1 MSGTVEIKV
10 GTICWADLT
19 VGDAERVRDFYQ
31 ALVGWTHAPVDMG
44 GYADYAMHAPG
55 QESPVAGIC
64 HARGVN
70 ADLPPQW
77 LIYIVV
83 ADLERSRETCL
94 ALGGEILQGPRDL
107 GPMGRILV
115 IRDPAGAV
123 AALWE
128 EAR

>member
-1 MSGTVEIKV
+1 MSEQARAEIGSIGWLDITVPEAESLCRFYSEVVGWKSEPVSMGEYDDYSMSGPSGKP
-10 GTICWADLT
+10 A
-19 VGDAERVRDFYQ
+19 
-31 ALVGWTHAPVDMG
+31 
-44 GYADYAMHAPG
+44 
-55 QESPVAGIC
+55 AGIC

-70 ADLPPQW
+70 KGIPPQW
-77 LIYIVV
+77 LVYIVV

-94 ALGGEILQGPRDL
+94 ALGGEILHGPRDL